1 MKTVFSKVRTSLCL
15 MMSYAARHWECKRT
29 ACRLVSG
36 RGSGGRASETRRSD
50 PGGERR
56 ESAGS
61 DTRTG
66 RCHPEK
72 TERNGH
78 TGCPVIT
85 HACSHTCT
93 HTHTELLVRR
103 TRSDSWTT
111 TLIVTLNP
119 NTQKIDKRNGVR
131 HAHTDAHFLCTG
143 WWVTLTLRPSLHFK
157 QSFSTSGS
165 GRHIGS
171 QLLCSCLL
179 FGSKVNFPRCDSDL
193 PFRCFCFHAVI
204 FNP

>member
-1 MKTVFSKVRTSLCL
+1 
-15 MMSYAARHWECKRT
+15 MSRAARHWERKRA
-29 ACRLVSG
+29 ACRLISG

-61 DTRTG
+61 DARTG

-78 TGCPVIT
+78 AGCPVIT
-85 HACSHTCT
+85 HVCSHTCT
-93 HTHTELLVRR
+93 HTELLLRR
-103 TRSDSWTT
+103 TRSDSWTI

-131 HAHTDAHFLCTG
+131 HMRAHTSCARVGEF
-143 WWVTLTLRPSLHFK
+143 WPSLHVK

-171 QLLCSCLL
+171 QLMCSCLL
-179 FGSKVNFPRCDSDL
+179 FGSKVNFPRC
-193 PFRCFCFHAVI
+193 RFHAVI